1 MPSRGYTGKLC
12 ILCMYLDIE
21 WIVTPHNAPRND
33 YKVLVDRLYW
43 QWCISAL
50 KTIVGAVWAVL
61 VCTPCLNAILGV
73 YGAYPTLPLMEGGT
87 IWETLVPVY

>member
-1 MPSRGYTGKLC
+1 MPSMGYNGKLC
-12 ILCMYLDIE
+12 ILCKYLDIE

-50 KTIVGAVWAVL
+50 KTIVGGCVGCA
-61 VCTPCLNAILGV
+61 CLYACIKRHSTG
-73 YGAYPTLPLMEGGT
+73 
-87 IWETLVPVY
+87 IWWETLILLH